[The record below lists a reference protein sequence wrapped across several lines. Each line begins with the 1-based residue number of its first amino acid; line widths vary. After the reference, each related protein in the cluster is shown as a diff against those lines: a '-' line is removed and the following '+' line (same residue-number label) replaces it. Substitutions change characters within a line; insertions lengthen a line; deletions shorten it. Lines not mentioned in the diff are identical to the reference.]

1 MTAFASQLFAHV
13 LRHSFSAWLL
23 VSALAVMLPV
33 TWQWLQLPADLSGW
47 LGSYGQW
54 LSLPW
59 LTVLLLVVVV
69 VTARQRNMP
78 QDMSHTLYSAAY
90 RASPD
95 AVGIT
100 SIKDGRFIDV
110 NPALCNMLGLPR
122 EQIIGRTNAELQVY
136 ATPEERVRLLD
147 ELASKGQVHRLRI
160 LCQSHGEIVPGTIS
174 AVLVEFDN
182 EPCMFFIFHDM
193 RDYEKAVDQ
202 LHSANRLLQQAG
214 HLAQLGA
221 WEDRRGQGLVYW
233 SDVCYDIH
241 GVPRNSPLPRD
252 YLSTFVAPEHR
263 EHMRRQLQQ
272 CLRVNKAWNIDMQI
286 IRTDGRKLWVR
297 SHGEAVQDDNG
308 RIIAM
313 RGVMQDIDA
322 YKRQEESIRER
333 EALLAVTLE
342 AATLGRWDW
351 DLLHGSI
358 TGDSFWHKLNGLEI
372 KPAYLSPAGQK
383 RWHWTEI
390 MEPHDVARCNA
401 ELQRHID
408 HPEDGPFD
416 ITWQRPGPAGQPRWL
431 RSIGKIVSY
440 DLHGRAMRMLGVCL
454 DVTEQQEQK
463 NTLRQLAHFDTLTGL
478 ANRVELAARL
488 NDALQS
494 SRQSTQLMGIAYLDL
509 DGFKPIN
516 DRLGHAAG
524 DRLLVLVAKR
534 LQHTMRSNDCAAR
547 FGGDEFVLL
556 LNPLNSRA
564 ECEAMLQRIMHSISR
579 PYALDGEQVL
589 VTASIGYTL
598 SPDDSSDADTL
609 IRHADQAMYQAKQSG
624 RNRIEAFD
632 ANEDRSQRENHIK
645 GQRILQ
651 GLHHHEF
658 VLHVQPKVDM
668 QSGQVIGVEALARWQ
683 HPQQGL
689 LTPQHFLPHIE
700 GGELE
705 LAFGQWSIMQALDIL
720 EDFQQQGLSLPVAV
734 NLSPTHLQHSHF
746 TQWMASQLQ
755 AHPRIPPRLLDLE
768 ITENAALH
776 DMQKMSRVL
785 KALRALGLNISLD
798 DFGTGY
804 SSLTYLSKLPLDS
817 LKIDRSFVCDML
829 TDRAH
834 RAIVHGVITMASSFG
849 CKVIA
854 EGVESHEQ
862 CACLSDMGCH
872 WAQGFYFARP
882 MAVEDFYRW
891 LQTREQTSQPQL
903 AS

>member
-78 QDMSHTLYSAAY
+78 QDMSHTLYSAPY

-160 LCQSHGEIVPGTIS
+160 LCLSHGEIVPGTIS
-174 AVLVEFDN
+174 AVLVEFDS

-241 GVPRNSPLPRD
+241 GVPRNSPLSRD

-263 EHMRRQLQQ
+263 EHMRRQL
-272 CLRVNKAWNIDMQI
+272 
-286 IRTDGRKLWVR
+286 
-297 SHGEAVQDDNG
+297 
-308 RIIAM
+308 
-313 RGVMQDIDA
+313 
-322 YKRQEESIRER
+322 
-333 EALLAVTLE
+333 
-342 AATLGRWDW
+342 
-351 DLLHGSI
+351 
-358 TGDSFWHKLNGLEI
+358 
-372 KPAYLSPAGQK
+372 
-383 RWHWTEI
+383 
-390 MEPHDVARCNA
+390 
-401 ELQRHID
+401 
-408 HPEDGPFD
+408 
-416 ITWQRPGPAGQPRWL
+416 
-431 RSIGKIVSY
+431 
-440 DLHGRAMRMLGVCL
+440 
-454 DVTEQQEQK
+454 
-463 NTLRQLAHFDTLTGL
+463 
-478 ANRVELAARL
+478 
-488 NDALQS
+488 
-494 SRQSTQLMGIAYLDL
+494 MGIAYLDL

-516 DRLGHAAG
+516 NRLVHTAG

-534 LQHTMRSNDCAAR
+534 LQHAMRSNDCAAR

-564 ECEAMLQRIMHSISR
+564 ESEAMLQRIMHSISR

-589 VTASIGYTL
+589 VTASIGYAL

-651 GLHHHEF
+651 GLYHHEF

-705 LAFGQWSIMQALDIL
+705 LAFGQWSITQALDIL

-776 DMQKMSRVL
+776 DMQKMSQVL

-798 DFGTGY
+798 DFVVPATPP
-804 SSLTYLSKLPLDS
+804 SP
-817 LKIDRSFVCDML
+817 I
-829 TDRAH
+829 
-834 RAIVHGVITMASSFG
+834 
-849 CKVIA
+849 
-854 EGVESHEQ
+854 
-862 CACLSDMGCH
+862 
-872 WAQGFYFARP
+872 
-882 MAVEDFYRW
+882 
-891 LQTREQTSQPQL
+891 
-903 AS
+903 

>member
-174 AVLVEFDN
+174 AVLVEFDS

-241 GVPRNSPLPRD
+241 GVPRSSPLPRD

-263 EHMRRQLQQ
+263 E
-272 CLRVNKAWNIDMQI
+272 
-286 IRTDGRKLWVR
+286 
-297 SHGEAVQDDNG
+297 
-308 RIIAM
+308 
-313 RGVMQDIDA
+313 
-322 YKRQEESIRER
+322 
-333 EALLAVTLE
+333 LE
-342 AATLGRWDW
+342 AATLGSWDW

-534 LQHTMRSNDCAAR
+534 LQHAMRSNDCAAR

-776 DMQKMSRVL
+776 DMQKMSQVL

-834 RAIVHGVITMASSFG
+834 RAIVHGVITIASSFG

>member
-174 AVLVEFDN
+174 AVLVEFDS

-241 GVPRNSPLPRD
+241 GVPRSSPLPRD

-263 EHMRRQLQQ
+263 E
-272 CLRVNKAWNIDMQI
+272 
-286 IRTDGRKLWVR
+286 
-297 SHGEAVQDDNG
+297 
-308 RIIAM
+308 
-313 RGVMQDIDA
+313 
-322 YKRQEESIRER
+322 
-333 EALLAVTLE
+333 LE

-534 LQHTMRSNDCAAR
+534 LQHAMRSNDCAAR

-776 DMQKMSRVL
+776 DMQKMSQVL

-834 RAIVHGVITMASSFG
+834 RAIVYGVITIASSFG

>member
-100 SIKDGRFIDV
+100 SIKDVRFIDG

-174 AVLVEFDN
+174 AVLVEFDS

-372 KPAYLSPAGQK
+372 KPAYLGPAGQK

-408 HPEDGPFD
+408 QPEDGPFD

-454 DVTEQQEQK
+454 D
-463 NTLRQLAHFDTLTGL
+463 
-478 ANRVELAARL
+478 
-488 NDALQS
+488 
-494 SRQSTQLMGIAYLDL
+494 
-509 DGFKPIN
+509 
-516 DRLGHAAG
+516 
-524 DRLLVLVAKR
+524 
-534 LQHTMRSNDCAAR
+534 
-547 FGGDEFVLL
+547 
-556 LNPLNSRA
+556 
-564 ECEAMLQRIMHSISR
+564 
-579 PYALDGEQVL
+579 
-589 VTASIGYTL
+589 
-598 SPDDSSDADTL
+598 
-609 IRHADQAMYQAKQSG
+609 
-624 RNRIEAFD
+624 
-632 ANEDRSQRENHIK
+632 
-645 GQRILQ
+645 
-651 GLHHHEF
+651 
-658 VLHVQPKVDM
+658 
-668 QSGQVIGVEALARWQ
+668 
-683 HPQQGL
+683 
-689 LTPQHFLPHIE
+689 
-700 GGELE
+700 
-705 LAFGQWSIMQALDIL
+705 
-720 EDFQQQGLSLPVAV
+720 
-734 NLSPTHLQHSHF
+734 
-746 TQWMASQLQ
+746 
-755 AHPRIPPRLLDLE
+755 LE

-776 DMQKMSRVL
+776 DMQKMSQVL

>member
-100 SIKDGRFIDV
+100 SIKDGRFIDG

-174 AVLVEFDN
+174 AVLVEFDS

-214 HLAQLGA
+214 HLALLGA

-241 GVPRNSPLPRD
+241 GVPRNSPLSRD
-252 YLSTFVAPEHR
+252 YLSTFVAPEHK

-372 KPAYLSPAGQK
+372 KPAYLGPAGQK

-454 DVTEQQEQK
+454 D
-463 NTLRQLAHFDTLTGL
+463 
-478 ANRVELAARL
+478 
-488 NDALQS
+488 
-494 SRQSTQLMGIAYLDL
+494 
-509 DGFKPIN
+509 
-516 DRLGHAAG
+516 
-524 DRLLVLVAKR
+524 
-534 LQHTMRSNDCAAR
+534 
-547 FGGDEFVLL
+547 
-556 LNPLNSRA
+556 
-564 ECEAMLQRIMHSISR
+564 
-579 PYALDGEQVL
+579 
-589 VTASIGYTL
+589 
-598 SPDDSSDADTL
+598 
-609 IRHADQAMYQAKQSG
+609 
-624 RNRIEAFD
+624 
-632 ANEDRSQRENHIK
+632 
-645 GQRILQ
+645 
-651 GLHHHEF
+651 
-658 VLHVQPKVDM
+658 
-668 QSGQVIGVEALARWQ
+668 
-683 HPQQGL
+683 
-689 LTPQHFLPHIE
+689 
-700 GGELE
+700 
-705 LAFGQWSIMQALDIL
+705 
-720 EDFQQQGLSLPVAV
+720 
-734 NLSPTHLQHSHF
+734 
-746 TQWMASQLQ
+746 
-755 AHPRIPPRLLDLE
+755 LE

-776 DMQKMSRVL
+776 DMQKMSQVL

>member
-59 LTVLLLVVVV
+59 LRVLLLVVVV

-100 SIKDGRFIDV
+100 SIKDGRFIDG

-174 AVLVEFDN
+174 AVLVEFDS

-241 GVPRNSPLPRD
+241 GVPRSSPLPRD

-322 YKRQEESIRER
+322 CKRQEESIRER

-454 DVTEQQEQK
+454 D
-463 NTLRQLAHFDTLTGL
+463 
-478 ANRVELAARL
+478 
-488 NDALQS
+488 
-494 SRQSTQLMGIAYLDL
+494 
-509 DGFKPIN
+509 
-516 DRLGHAAG
+516 
-524 DRLLVLVAKR
+524 
-534 LQHTMRSNDCAAR
+534 
-547 FGGDEFVLL
+547 
-556 LNPLNSRA
+556 
-564 ECEAMLQRIMHSISR
+564 
-579 PYALDGEQVL
+579 
-589 VTASIGYTL
+589 
-598 SPDDSSDADTL
+598 
-609 IRHADQAMYQAKQSG
+609 
-624 RNRIEAFD
+624 
-632 ANEDRSQRENHIK
+632 
-645 GQRILQ
+645 
-651 GLHHHEF
+651 
-658 VLHVQPKVDM
+658 
-668 QSGQVIGVEALARWQ
+668 
-683 HPQQGL
+683 
-689 LTPQHFLPHIE
+689 
-700 GGELE
+700 
-705 LAFGQWSIMQALDIL
+705 
-720 EDFQQQGLSLPVAV
+720 
-734 NLSPTHLQHSHF
+734 
-746 TQWMASQLQ
+746 
-755 AHPRIPPRLLDLE
+755 LE

-776 DMQKMSRVL
+776 DMQKMSQVL

-834 RAIVHGVITMASSFG
+834 RAIVHGVITIASSFG

>member
-174 AVLVEFDN
+174 AVLVEFDS

-241 GVPRNSPLPRD
+241 GVPRSSPLPRD

-358 TGDSFWHKLNGLEI
+358 TGDSF
-372 KPAYLSPAGQK
+372 
-383 RWHWTEI
+383 
-390 MEPHDVARCNA
+390 
-401 ELQRHID
+401 
-408 HPEDGPFD
+408 
-416 ITWQRPGPAGQPRWL
+416 
-431 RSIGKIVSY
+431 
-440 DLHGRAMRMLGVCL
+440 
-454 DVTEQQEQK
+454 
-463 NTLRQLAHFDTLTGL
+463 
-478 ANRVELAARL
+478 
-488 NDALQS
+488 
-494 SRQSTQLMGIAYLDL
+494 
-509 DGFKPIN
+509 
-516 DRLGHAAG
+516 
-524 DRLLVLVAKR
+524 
-534 LQHTMRSNDCAAR
+534 
-547 FGGDEFVLL
+547 
-556 LNPLNSRA
+556 
-564 ECEAMLQRIMHSISR
+564 
-579 PYALDGEQVL
+579 
-589 VTASIGYTL
+589 
-598 SPDDSSDADTL
+598 
-609 IRHADQAMYQAKQSG
+609 
-624 RNRIEAFD
+624 
-632 ANEDRSQRENHIK
+632 
-645 GQRILQ
+645 
-651 GLHHHEF
+651 
-658 VLHVQPKVDM
+658 
-668 QSGQVIGVEALARWQ
+668 
-683 HPQQGL
+683 
-689 LTPQHFLPHIE
+689 
-700 GGELE
+700 
-705 LAFGQWSIMQALDIL
+705 
-720 EDFQQQGLSLPVAV
+720 
-734 NLSPTHLQHSHF
+734 
-746 TQWMASQLQ
+746 
-755 AHPRIPPRLLDLE
+755 
-768 ITENAALH
+768 
-776 DMQKMSRVL
+776 
-785 KALRALGLNISLD
+785 
-798 DFGTGY
+798 
-804 SSLTYLSKLPLDS
+804 
-817 LKIDRSFVCDML
+817 
-829 TDRAH
+829 
-834 RAIVHGVITMASSFG
+834 
-849 CKVIA
+849 
-854 EGVESHEQ
+854 
-862 CACLSDMGCH
+862 
-872 WAQGFYFARP
+872 
-882 MAVEDFYRW
+882 
-891 LQTREQTSQPQL
+891 
-903 AS
+903 

>member
-100 SIKDGRFIDV
+100 SIKDGRFIDG
-110 NPALCNMLGLPR
+110 NPALCNMLGIPR

-174 AVLVEFDN
+174 AVLVEFDS

-241 GVPRNSPLPRD
+241 GVPRSSPLPRD

-263 EHMRRQLQQ
+263 E
-272 CLRVNKAWNIDMQI
+272 
-286 IRTDGRKLWVR
+286 
-297 SHGEAVQDDNG
+297 
-308 RIIAM
+308 
-313 RGVMQDIDA
+313 
-322 YKRQEESIRER
+322 
-333 EALLAVTLE
+333 LE

-488 NDALQS
+488 KDALQS

-534 LQHTMRSNDCAAR
+534 LQHAMRSNDCAAR

-776 DMQKMSRVL
+776 DMQKMSQVL

-834 RAIVHGVITMASSFG
+834 RAIVHGVITIASSFG

>member
-100 SIKDGRFIDV
+100 SIKDVRFIDV

-174 AVLVEFDN
+174 AVLVEFDS

-252 YLSTFVAPEHR
+252 YLSTFVDPEHR

-372 KPAYLSPAGQK
+372 KPAYLGPAGQK

-408 HPEDGPFD
+408 QPEDGPFD

-454 DVTEQQEQK
+454 D
-463 NTLRQLAHFDTLTGL
+463 
-478 ANRVELAARL
+478 
-488 NDALQS
+488 
-494 SRQSTQLMGIAYLDL
+494 
-509 DGFKPIN
+509 
-516 DRLGHAAG
+516 
-524 DRLLVLVAKR
+524 
-534 LQHTMRSNDCAAR
+534 
-547 FGGDEFVLL
+547 
-556 LNPLNSRA
+556 
-564 ECEAMLQRIMHSISR
+564 
-579 PYALDGEQVL
+579 
-589 VTASIGYTL
+589 
-598 SPDDSSDADTL
+598 
-609 IRHADQAMYQAKQSG
+609 
-624 RNRIEAFD
+624 
-632 ANEDRSQRENHIK
+632 
-645 GQRILQ
+645 
-651 GLHHHEF
+651 
-658 VLHVQPKVDM
+658 
-668 QSGQVIGVEALARWQ
+668 
-683 HPQQGL
+683 
-689 LTPQHFLPHIE
+689 
-700 GGELE
+700 
-705 LAFGQWSIMQALDIL
+705 
-720 EDFQQQGLSLPVAV
+720 
-734 NLSPTHLQHSHF
+734 
-746 TQWMASQLQ
+746 
-755 AHPRIPPRLLDLE
+755 LE

-776 DMQKMSRVL
+776 DMQKMSQVL

>member
-69 VTARQRNMP
+69 VTARQRK
-78 QDMSHTLYSAAY
+78 DMSHTLYSAAY

-100 SIKDGRFIDV
+100 SIKDGRFIDG

-160 LCQSHGEIVPGTIS
+160 LCQFHGEIVPGTIS
-174 AVLVEFDN
+174 AVLVEFDS

-263 EHMRRQLQQ
+263 E
-272 CLRVNKAWNIDMQI
+272 
-286 IRTDGRKLWVR
+286 
-297 SHGEAVQDDNG
+297 
-308 RIIAM
+308 
-313 RGVMQDIDA
+313 
-322 YKRQEESIRER
+322 
-333 EALLAVTLE
+333 LE

-494 SRQSTQLMGIAYLDL
+494 SRQSTRLMGIAYLDL

-534 LQHTMRSNDCAAR
+534 LQHAMRSNDCAAR

-589 VTASIGYTL
+589 VTASIGY
-598 SPDDSSDADTL
+598 
-609 IRHADQAMYQAKQSG
+609 MSG
-624 RNRIEAFD
+624 
-632 ANEDRSQRENHIK
+632 
-645 GQRILQ
+645 
-651 GLHHHEF
+651 
-658 VLHVQPKVDM
+658 
-668 QSGQVIGVEALARWQ
+668 
-683 HPQQGL
+683 
-689 LTPQHFLPHIE
+689 
-700 GGELE
+700 
-705 LAFGQWSIMQALDIL
+705 
-720 EDFQQQGLSLPVAV
+720 
-734 NLSPTHLQHSHF
+734 
-746 TQWMASQLQ
+746 
-755 AHPRIPPRLLDLE
+755 PR
-768 ITENAALH
+768 
-776 DMQKMSRVL
+776 
-785 KALRALGLNISLD
+785 
-798 DFGTGY
+798 
-804 SSLTYLSKLPLDS
+804 
-817 LKIDRSFVCDML
+817 
-829 TDRAH
+829 
-834 RAIVHGVITMASSFG
+834 
-849 CKVIA
+849 
-854 EGVESHEQ
+854 
-862 CACLSDMGCH
+862 
-872 WAQGFYFARP
+872 
-882 MAVEDFYRW
+882 
-891 LQTREQTSQPQL
+891 
-903 AS
+903 

>member
-1 MTAFASQLFAHV
+1 
-13 LRHSFSAWLL
+13 
-23 VSALAVMLPV
+23 MLPV

-100 SIKDGRFIDV
+100 SIKDGRFIDG

-174 AVLVEFDN
+174 AVLVEFDS

-241 GVPRNSPLPRD
+241 GVPRSSPLPRD

-322 YKRQEESIRER
+322 CKRQEESIRER

-372 KPAYLSPAGQK
+372 KPAYLGPAGQK

-454 DVTEQQEQK
+454 D
-463 NTLRQLAHFDTLTGL
+463 
-478 ANRVELAARL
+478 
-488 NDALQS
+488 
-494 SRQSTQLMGIAYLDL
+494 
-509 DGFKPIN
+509 
-516 DRLGHAAG
+516 
-524 DRLLVLVAKR
+524 
-534 LQHTMRSNDCAAR
+534 
-547 FGGDEFVLL
+547 
-556 LNPLNSRA
+556 
-564 ECEAMLQRIMHSISR
+564 
-579 PYALDGEQVL
+579 
-589 VTASIGYTL
+589 
-598 SPDDSSDADTL
+598 
-609 IRHADQAMYQAKQSG
+609 
-624 RNRIEAFD
+624 
-632 ANEDRSQRENHIK
+632 
-645 GQRILQ
+645 
-651 GLHHHEF
+651 
-658 VLHVQPKVDM
+658 
-668 QSGQVIGVEALARWQ
+668 
-683 HPQQGL
+683 
-689 LTPQHFLPHIE
+689 
-700 GGELE
+700 
-705 LAFGQWSIMQALDIL
+705 
-720 EDFQQQGLSLPVAV
+720 
-734 NLSPTHLQHSHF
+734 
-746 TQWMASQLQ
+746 
-755 AHPRIPPRLLDLE
+755 LE

-776 DMQKMSRVL
+776 DMQKMSQVL

-817 LKIDRSFVCDML
+817 LKIDRRFVCDML

>member
-78 QDMSHTLYSAAY
+78 QDMSHTLYSAPY

-160 LCQSHGEIVPGTIS
+160 LCLSHGEIVPGTIS
-174 AVLVEFDN
+174 AVLVEFDS

-241 GVPRNSPLPRD
+241 GVPRNSPLSRD

-263 EHMRRQLQQ
+263 EHMRR
-272 CLRVNKAWNIDMQI
+272 
-286 IRTDGRKLWVR
+286 
-297 SHGEAVQDDNG
+297 
-308 RIIAM
+308 
-313 RGVMQDIDA
+313 
-322 YKRQEESIRER
+322 
-333 EALLAVTLE
+333 
-342 AATLGRWDW
+342 
-351 DLLHGSI
+351 
-358 TGDSFWHKLNGLEI
+358 
-372 KPAYLSPAGQK
+372 
-383 RWHWTEI
+383 
-390 MEPHDVARCNA
+390 
-401 ELQRHID
+401 
-408 HPEDGPFD
+408 
-416 ITWQRPGPAGQPRWL
+416 
-431 RSIGKIVSY
+431 
-440 DLHGRAMRMLGVCL
+440 
-454 DVTEQQEQK
+454 
-463 NTLRQLAHFDTLTGL
+463 
-478 ANRVELAARL
+478 
-488 NDALQS
+488 
-494 SRQSTQLMGIAYLDL
+494 QLMGIAYLDL

-534 LQHTMRSNDCAAR
+534 LQHAMRSNDCAAR

-705 LAFGQWSIMQALDIL
+705 LAFGQWSITQALDIL

-776 DMQKMSRVL
+776 DMQKMSQVL

-798 DFGTGY
+798 DFVVPATPP
-804 SSLTYLSKLPLDS
+804 SP
-817 LKIDRSFVCDML
+817 I
-829 TDRAH
+829 
-834 RAIVHGVITMASSFG
+834 
-849 CKVIA
+849 
-854 EGVESHEQ
+854 
-862 CACLSDMGCH
+862 
-872 WAQGFYFARP
+872 
-882 MAVEDFYRW
+882 
-891 LQTREQTSQPQL
+891 
-903 AS
+903 

>member
-174 AVLVEFDN
+174 AVLVEFDS

-241 GVPRNSPLPRD
+241 GVPRSSPLPRD

-263 EHMRRQLQQ
+263 E
-272 CLRVNKAWNIDMQI
+272 
-286 IRTDGRKLWVR
+286 
-297 SHGEAVQDDNG
+297 
-308 RIIAM
+308 
-313 RGVMQDIDA
+313 
-322 YKRQEESIRER
+322 
-333 EALLAVTLE
+333 LE

-534 LQHTMRSNDCAAR
+534 LQHAMRSNDCAAR

-776 DMQKMSRVL
+776 DMQKMSQVL

-834 RAIVHGVITMASSFG
+834 RAIVHGVITIASSFG

>member
-174 AVLVEFDN
+174 AVLVEFDS

-263 EHMRRQLQQ
+263 E
-272 CLRVNKAWNIDMQI
+272 
-286 IRTDGRKLWVR
+286 
-297 SHGEAVQDDNG
+297 
-308 RIIAM
+308 
-313 RGVMQDIDA
+313 
-322 YKRQEESIRER
+322 
-333 EALLAVTLE
+333 LE

-534 LQHTMRSNDCAAR
+534 LQHAMRSNDCAAR

-776 DMQKMSRVL
+776 DMQKMSQVL

-798 DFGTGY
+798 DFVVPATPH
-804 SSLTYLSKLPLDS
+804 SP
-817 LKIDRSFVCDML
+817 I
-829 TDRAH
+829 
-834 RAIVHGVITMASSFG
+834 
-849 CKVIA
+849 
-854 EGVESHEQ
+854 
-862 CACLSDMGCH
+862 
-872 WAQGFYFARP
+872 
-882 MAVEDFYRW
+882 
-891 LQTREQTSQPQL
+891 
-903 AS
+903 

>member
-59 LTVLLLVVVV
+59 LTVLLLVVVI

-174 AVLVEFDN
+174 AVLVEFDS

-263 EHMRRQLQQ
+263 E
-272 CLRVNKAWNIDMQI
+272 
-286 IRTDGRKLWVR
+286 
-297 SHGEAVQDDNG
+297 
-308 RIIAM
+308 
-313 RGVMQDIDA
+313 
-322 YKRQEESIRER
+322 
-333 EALLAVTLE
+333 LE

-494 SRQSTQLMGIAYLDL
+494 SRQSTRLMGIAYLDL

-534 LQHTMRSNDCAAR
+534 LQHAMRSNDCAAR

-589 VTASIGYTL
+589 VTASIGY
-598 SPDDSSDADTL
+598 
-609 IRHADQAMYQAKQSG
+609 MSG
-624 RNRIEAFD
+624 
-632 ANEDRSQRENHIK
+632 
-645 GQRILQ
+645 
-651 GLHHHEF
+651 
-658 VLHVQPKVDM
+658 
-668 QSGQVIGVEALARWQ
+668 
-683 HPQQGL
+683 
-689 LTPQHFLPHIE
+689 
-700 GGELE
+700 
-705 LAFGQWSIMQALDIL
+705 
-720 EDFQQQGLSLPVAV
+720 
-734 NLSPTHLQHSHF
+734 
-746 TQWMASQLQ
+746 
-755 AHPRIPPRLLDLE
+755 PR
-768 ITENAALH
+768 
-776 DMQKMSRVL
+776 
-785 KALRALGLNISLD
+785 
-798 DFGTGY
+798 
-804 SSLTYLSKLPLDS
+804 
-817 LKIDRSFVCDML
+817 
-829 TDRAH
+829 
-834 RAIVHGVITMASSFG
+834 
-849 CKVIA
+849 
-854 EGVESHEQ
+854 
-862 CACLSDMGCH
+862 
-872 WAQGFYFARP
+872 
-882 MAVEDFYRW
+882 
-891 LQTREQTSQPQL
+891 
-903 AS
+903 

>member
-100 SIKDGRFIDV
+100 SIKDGRFIDG

-174 AVLVEFDN
+174 AVLVEFDS

-454 DVTEQQEQK
+454 D
-463 NTLRQLAHFDTLTGL
+463 
-478 ANRVELAARL
+478 
-488 NDALQS
+488 
-494 SRQSTQLMGIAYLDL
+494 
-509 DGFKPIN
+509 
-516 DRLGHAAG
+516 
-524 DRLLVLVAKR
+524 
-534 LQHTMRSNDCAAR
+534 
-547 FGGDEFVLL
+547 
-556 LNPLNSRA
+556 
-564 ECEAMLQRIMHSISR
+564 
-579 PYALDGEQVL
+579 
-589 VTASIGYTL
+589 
-598 SPDDSSDADTL
+598 
-609 IRHADQAMYQAKQSG
+609 
-624 RNRIEAFD
+624 
-632 ANEDRSQRENHIK
+632 
-645 GQRILQ
+645 
-651 GLHHHEF
+651 
-658 VLHVQPKVDM
+658 
-668 QSGQVIGVEALARWQ
+668 
-683 HPQQGL
+683 
-689 LTPQHFLPHIE
+689 
-700 GGELE
+700 
-705 LAFGQWSIMQALDIL
+705 
-720 EDFQQQGLSLPVAV
+720 
-734 NLSPTHLQHSHF
+734 
-746 TQWMASQLQ
+746 
-755 AHPRIPPRLLDLE
+755 LE

-776 DMQKMSRVL
+776 DMQKMSQVL

-834 RAIVHGVITMASSFG
+834 RAIVHGVITIASSFG

>member
-100 SIKDGRFIDV
+100 SIKDGRFIDG

-174 AVLVEFDN
+174 AVLVEFDS

-214 HLAQLGA
+214 HLALLGA

-241 GVPRNSPLPRD
+241 GVPRNSPLSRD

-372 KPAYLSPAGQK
+372 KPAYLGPAGQK

-454 DVTEQQEQK
+454 D
-463 NTLRQLAHFDTLTGL
+463 
-478 ANRVELAARL
+478 
-488 NDALQS
+488 
-494 SRQSTQLMGIAYLDL
+494 
-509 DGFKPIN
+509 
-516 DRLGHAAG
+516 
-524 DRLLVLVAKR
+524 
-534 LQHTMRSNDCAAR
+534 
-547 FGGDEFVLL
+547 
-556 LNPLNSRA
+556 
-564 ECEAMLQRIMHSISR
+564 
-579 PYALDGEQVL
+579 
-589 VTASIGYTL
+589 
-598 SPDDSSDADTL
+598 
-609 IRHADQAMYQAKQSG
+609 
-624 RNRIEAFD
+624 
-632 ANEDRSQRENHIK
+632 
-645 GQRILQ
+645 
-651 GLHHHEF
+651 
-658 VLHVQPKVDM
+658 
-668 QSGQVIGVEALARWQ
+668 
-683 HPQQGL
+683 
-689 LTPQHFLPHIE
+689 
-700 GGELE
+700 
-705 LAFGQWSIMQALDIL
+705 
-720 EDFQQQGLSLPVAV
+720 
-734 NLSPTHLQHSHF
+734 
-746 TQWMASQLQ
+746 
-755 AHPRIPPRLLDLE
+755 LE

-776 DMQKMSRVL
+776 DMQKMSQVL

>member
-100 SIKDGRFIDV
+100 SIKDGRFIDG

-174 AVLVEFDN
+174 AVLVEFDS

-241 GVPRNSPLPRD
+241 GVPRNRPLPRD

-272 CLRVNKAWNIDMQI
+272 RLRVNKAWNIDMQI

-372 KPAYLSPAGQK
+372 KPAYLGPAGQK

-454 DVTEQQEQK
+454 D
-463 NTLRQLAHFDTLTGL
+463 
-478 ANRVELAARL
+478 
-488 NDALQS
+488 
-494 SRQSTQLMGIAYLDL
+494 
-509 DGFKPIN
+509 
-516 DRLGHAAG
+516 
-524 DRLLVLVAKR
+524 
-534 LQHTMRSNDCAAR
+534 
-547 FGGDEFVLL
+547 
-556 LNPLNSRA
+556 
-564 ECEAMLQRIMHSISR
+564 
-579 PYALDGEQVL
+579 
-589 VTASIGYTL
+589 
-598 SPDDSSDADTL
+598 
-609 IRHADQAMYQAKQSG
+609 
-624 RNRIEAFD
+624 
-632 ANEDRSQRENHIK
+632 
-645 GQRILQ
+645 
-651 GLHHHEF
+651 
-658 VLHVQPKVDM
+658 
-668 QSGQVIGVEALARWQ
+668 
-683 HPQQGL
+683 
-689 LTPQHFLPHIE
+689 
-700 GGELE
+700 
-705 LAFGQWSIMQALDIL
+705 
-720 EDFQQQGLSLPVAV
+720 
-734 NLSPTHLQHSHF
+734 
-746 TQWMASQLQ
+746 
-755 AHPRIPPRLLDLE
+755 LE

-776 DMQKMSRVL
+776 DMQKMSQVL

-834 RAIVHGVITMASSFG
+834 RAIVHGVITIASSFG

>member
-174 AVLVEFDN
+174 AVLVEFDS

-241 GVPRNSPLPRD
+241 GVPRSSPLPRD

-263 EHMRRQLQQ
+263 E
-272 CLRVNKAWNIDMQI
+272 
-286 IRTDGRKLWVR
+286 
-297 SHGEAVQDDNG
+297 
-308 RIIAM
+308 
-313 RGVMQDIDA
+313 
-322 YKRQEESIRER
+322 
-333 EALLAVTLE
+333 LE

-534 LQHTMRSNDCAAR
+534 LQHAMRSNDCAAR

-734 NLSPTHLQHSHF
+734 NLSPTHLQYSHF

-776 DMQKMSRVL
+776 DMQKMSQVL

-798 DFGTGY
+798 DFVVPATPP
-804 SSLTYLSKLPLDS
+804 SP
-817 LKIDRSFVCDML
+817 I
-829 TDRAH
+829 
-834 RAIVHGVITMASSFG
+834 
-849 CKVIA
+849 
-854 EGVESHEQ
+854 
-862 CACLSDMGCH
+862 
-872 WAQGFYFARP
+872 
-882 MAVEDFYRW
+882 
-891 LQTREQTSQPQL
+891 
-903 AS
+903 

>member
-1 MTAFASQLFAHV
+1 MRPHSQITPRKTSCWPGPAHDQAPCLCCALCAYITSMDQTAYDRLCLTAFRHV

-100 SIKDGRFIDV
+100 FIKDGRFIDG

-174 AVLVEFDN
+174 AVLVEFDS

-252 YLSTFVAPEHR
+252 YLSTFVAPKHR
-263 EHMRRQLQQ
+263 E
-272 CLRVNKAWNIDMQI
+272 
-286 IRTDGRKLWVR
+286 
-297 SHGEAVQDDNG
+297 
-308 RIIAM
+308 
-313 RGVMQDIDA
+313 
-322 YKRQEESIRER
+322 
-333 EALLAVTLE
+333 LE

-351 DLLHGSI
+351 DLPHGSI

-516 DRLGHAAG
+516 NRLGHAAG

-534 LQHTMRSNDCAAR
+534 LQHAMRSNDCAAR

-579 PYALDGEQVL
+579 PYALNGEQVL
-589 VTASIGYTL
+589 VTASIGY
-598 SPDDSSDADTL
+598 
-609 IRHADQAMYQAKQSG
+609 MSG
-624 RNRIEAFD
+624 
-632 ANEDRSQRENHIK
+632 
-645 GQRILQ
+645 
-651 GLHHHEF
+651 
-658 VLHVQPKVDM
+658 
-668 QSGQVIGVEALARWQ
+668 
-683 HPQQGL
+683 
-689 LTPQHFLPHIE
+689 
-700 GGELE
+700 
-705 LAFGQWSIMQALDIL
+705 
-720 EDFQQQGLSLPVAV
+720 
-734 NLSPTHLQHSHF
+734 
-746 TQWMASQLQ
+746 
-755 AHPRIPPRLLDLE
+755 PR
-768 ITENAALH
+768 
-776 DMQKMSRVL
+776 
-785 KALRALGLNISLD
+785 
-798 DFGTGY
+798 
-804 SSLTYLSKLPLDS
+804 
-817 LKIDRSFVCDML
+817 
-829 TDRAH
+829 
-834 RAIVHGVITMASSFG
+834 
-849 CKVIA
+849 
-854 EGVESHEQ
+854 
-862 CACLSDMGCH
+862 
-872 WAQGFYFARP
+872 
-882 MAVEDFYRW
+882 
-891 LQTREQTSQPQL
+891 
-903 AS
+903 

>member
-69 VTARQRNMP
+69 VTARQRK
-78 QDMSHTLYSAAY
+78 DMSHTLYSAAY

-100 SIKDGRFIDV
+100 SIKDGRFIDG

-174 AVLVEFDN
+174 AVLVEFDS

-263 EHMRRQLQQ
+263 E
-272 CLRVNKAWNIDMQI
+272 
-286 IRTDGRKLWVR
+286 
-297 SHGEAVQDDNG
+297 
-308 RIIAM
+308 
-313 RGVMQDIDA
+313 
-322 YKRQEESIRER
+322 
-333 EALLAVTLE
+333 LE

-534 LQHTMRSNDCAAR
+534 LQHAMRSNDCAAR

-734 NLSPTHLQHSHF
+734 NLSPTHLQYSHF

-776 DMQKMSRVL
+776 DMQKMSQVL

-798 DFGTGY
+798 DFVVPATPP
-804 SSLTYLSKLPLDS
+804 SP
-817 LKIDRSFVCDML
+817 I
-829 TDRAH
+829 
-834 RAIVHGVITMASSFG
+834 
-849 CKVIA
+849 
-854 EGVESHEQ
+854 
-862 CACLSDMGCH
+862 
-872 WAQGFYFARP
+872 
-882 MAVEDFYRW
+882 
-891 LQTREQTSQPQL
+891 
-903 AS
+903 

>member
-1 MTAFASQLFAHV
+1 
-13 LRHSFSAWLL
+13 
-23 VSALAVMLPV
+23 
-33 TWQWLQLPADLSGW
+33 
-47 LGSYGQW
+47 
-54 LSLPW
+54 
-59 LTVLLLVVVV
+59 
-69 VTARQRNMP
+69 
-78 QDMSHTLYSAAY
+78 
-90 RASPD
+90 
-95 AVGIT
+95 
-100 SIKDGRFIDV
+100 
-110 NPALCNMLGLPR
+110 
-122 EQIIGRTNAELQVY
+122 
-136 ATPEERVRLLD
+136 
-147 ELASKGQVHRLRI
+147 
-160 LCQSHGEIVPGTIS
+160 
-174 AVLVEFDN
+174 
-182 EPCMFFIFHDM
+182 
-193 RDYEKAVDQ
+193 
-202 LHSANRLLQQAG
+202 
-214 HLAQLGA
+214 
-221 WEDRRGQGLVYW
+221 
-233 SDVCYDIH
+233 
-241 GVPRNSPLPRD
+241 
-252 YLSTFVAPEHR
+252 
-263 EHMRRQLQQ
+263 
-272 CLRVNKAWNIDMQI
+272 
-286 IRTDGRKLWVR
+286 
-297 SHGEAVQDDNG
+297 
-308 RIIAM
+308 
-313 RGVMQDIDA
+313 
-322 YKRQEESIRER
+322 
-333 EALLAVTLE
+333 
-342 AATLGRWDW
+342 
-351 DLLHGSI
+351 
-358 TGDSFWHKLNGLEI
+358 
-372 KPAYLSPAGQK
+372 
-383 RWHWTEI
+383 

-408 HPEDGPFD
+408 HPEGGPFD

-534 LQHTMRSNDCAAR
+534 LQHAMRSNDCAAR

-776 DMQKMSRVL
+776 DMQKMSQVL

-798 DFGTGY
+798 DFVVPATPH
-804 SSLTYLSKLPLDS
+804 SP
-817 LKIDRSFVCDML
+817 I
-829 TDRAH
+829 
-834 RAIVHGVITMASSFG
+834 
-849 CKVIA
+849 
-854 EGVESHEQ
+854 
-862 CACLSDMGCH
+862 
-872 WAQGFYFARP
+872 
-882 MAVEDFYRW
+882 
-891 LQTREQTSQPQL
+891 
-903 AS
+903 

>member
-69 VTARQRNMP
+69 VTARQRK
-78 QDMSHTLYSAAY
+78 DMSHTLYSAAY

-100 SIKDGRFIDV
+100 SIKDGRFIDG

-174 AVLVEFDN
+174 AVLVEFDS

-252 YLSTFVAPEHR
+252 YHSTFVAPEHR
-263 EHMRRQLQQ
+263 E
-272 CLRVNKAWNIDMQI
+272 
-286 IRTDGRKLWVR
+286 
-297 SHGEAVQDDNG
+297 
-308 RIIAM
+308 
-313 RGVMQDIDA
+313 
-322 YKRQEESIRER
+322 
-333 EALLAVTLE
+333 LE

-351 DLLHGSI
+351 DLPHGSI

-516 DRLGHAAG
+516 NRLGHAAG

-534 LQHTMRSNDCAAR
+534 LQHAMRSNDCAAR

-776 DMQKMSRVL
+776 DMQKMSQVL

-798 DFGTGY
+798 DFVVPATPP
-804 SSLTYLSKLPLDS
+804 SP
-817 LKIDRSFVCDML
+817 I
-829 TDRAH
+829 
-834 RAIVHGVITMASSFG
+834 
-849 CKVIA
+849 
-854 EGVESHEQ
+854 
-862 CACLSDMGCH
+862 
-872 WAQGFYFARP
+872 
-882 MAVEDFYRW
+882 
-891 LQTREQTSQPQL
+891 
-903 AS
+903 

>member
-174 AVLVEFDN
+174 AVLVEFDS

-241 GVPRNSPLPRD
+241 GVPRSSPLPRD

-263 EHMRRQLQQ
+263 E
-272 CLRVNKAWNIDMQI
+272 
-286 IRTDGRKLWVR
+286 
-297 SHGEAVQDDNG
+297 
-308 RIIAM
+308 
-313 RGVMQDIDA
+313 
-322 YKRQEESIRER
+322 
-333 EALLAVTLE
+333 LE

-440 DLHGRAMRMLGVCL
+440 DLHGRAMRMLGVSL

-534 LQHTMRSNDCAAR
+534 LQHAMRSNDCAAR

-776 DMQKMSRVL
+776 DMQKMSQVL

-834 RAIVHGVITMASSFG
+834 RAIVHGVITIASSFG

>member
-100 SIKDGRFIDV
+100 SIKDGRFIDG

-174 AVLVEFDN
+174 AVLVEFDS

-241 GVPRNSPLPRD
+241 GVPRSSPLPRD

-322 YKRQEESIRER
+322 CKRQEESIRER

-372 KPAYLSPAGQK
+372 KPAYLGPAGQK

-454 DVTEQQEQK
+454 D
-463 NTLRQLAHFDTLTGL
+463 
-478 ANRVELAARL
+478 
-488 NDALQS
+488 
-494 SRQSTQLMGIAYLDL
+494 
-509 DGFKPIN
+509 
-516 DRLGHAAG
+516 
-524 DRLLVLVAKR
+524 
-534 LQHTMRSNDCAAR
+534 
-547 FGGDEFVLL
+547 
-556 LNPLNSRA
+556 
-564 ECEAMLQRIMHSISR
+564 
-579 PYALDGEQVL
+579 
-589 VTASIGYTL
+589 
-598 SPDDSSDADTL
+598 
-609 IRHADQAMYQAKQSG
+609 
-624 RNRIEAFD
+624 
-632 ANEDRSQRENHIK
+632 
-645 GQRILQ
+645 
-651 GLHHHEF
+651 
-658 VLHVQPKVDM
+658 
-668 QSGQVIGVEALARWQ
+668 
-683 HPQQGL
+683 
-689 LTPQHFLPHIE
+689 
-700 GGELE
+700 
-705 LAFGQWSIMQALDIL
+705 
-720 EDFQQQGLSLPVAV
+720 
-734 NLSPTHLQHSHF
+734 
-746 TQWMASQLQ
+746 
-755 AHPRIPPRLLDLE
+755 LE

-776 DMQKMSRVL
+776 DMQKMSQVL

-817 LKIDRSFVCDML
+817 LKIDRRFVCDML

>member
-69 VTARQRNMP
+69 VTARQRK
-78 QDMSHTLYSAAY
+78 DMSHTLYSAAY

-100 SIKDGRFIDV
+100 SIKDGRFIDG

-174 AVLVEFDN
+174 AVLVEFDS

-221 WEDRRGQGLVYW
+221 WEDRRGQSLVYW

-263 EHMRRQLQQ
+263 E
-272 CLRVNKAWNIDMQI
+272 
-286 IRTDGRKLWVR
+286 
-297 SHGEAVQDDNG
+297 
-308 RIIAM
+308 
-313 RGVMQDIDA
+313 
-322 YKRQEESIRER
+322 
-333 EALLAVTLE
+333 LE

-534 LQHTMRSNDCAAR
+534 LQHAMRSNDCAAR

-755 AHPRIPPRLLDLE
+755 AHPSIPPRLLDLE

-776 DMQKMSRVL
+776 DMQKMSQVL

-834 RAIVHGVITMASSFG
+834 RAIVHGVITIASSFG